1 MALHKAETRV
11 SGCIVSM
18 AVCLAAVLA
27 ASSSAAAERAA
38 DGLSGKV
45 FVGYQGW
52 FGCPHDFQANQAWQH
67 WFVRDVRPENLTV
80 ELLPSVRDI
89 PEKELCETG
98 LPRAD
103 GHGTIKL
110 FSAQNPVVV
119 AAHFRWMRDA
129 GIDGAA
135 MQRFVSE
142 LSDPTKKARGDH
154 VLQNVR
160 AASEASGRLFYLVY
174 DVSGANAQTA
184 VDDLRK
190 DWSYVVNTLRLTDSP
205 AYLRDHGKPVLEL
218 WGFGFT
224 DHPGTPDQVMA
235 LLQDLKSG
243 RGGLTAATV
252 VGGVPTYWRTLTG
265 DSQSDAAWAS
275 VYRSYDV
282 LSPWSV
288 GRFGDDA
295 GADNFY
301 RGLVGPDRA
310 EAHRVGVRYMPVVSP
325 GFSWSN
331 LQRNRGKT
339 AALNQT
345 PRNCGRFLWRQ
356 VADALQSH
364 VDSLYFAMFDEV
376 DEGTALF
383 PAETRADKLPSGTS
397 MVFLNQDGCSLPD
410 DWYLRVT
417 GAAASELREGKLP
430 PAALD
435 AVIRP

>member
-154 VLQNVR
+154 VLQNAR
-160 AASEASGRLFYLVY
+160 AAAEASGRLFYLVY

-235 LLQDLKSG
+235 LL
-243 RGGLTAATV
+243 
-252 VGGVPTYWRTLTG
+252 
-265 DSQSDAAWAS
+265 
-275 VYRSYDV
+275 
-282 LSPWSV
+282 
-288 GRFGDDA
+288 
-295 GADNFY
+295 
-301 RGLVGPDRA
+301 
-310 EAHRVGVRYMPVVSP
+310 
-325 GFSWSN
+325 
-331 LQRNRGKT
+331 
-339 AALNQT
+339 
-345 PRNCGRFLWRQ
+345 
-356 VADALQSH
+356 
-364 VDSLYFAMFDEV
+364 
-376 DEGTALF
+376 
-383 PAETRADKLPSGTS
+383 
-397 MVFLNQDGCSLPD
+397 
-410 DWYLRVT
+410 
-417 GAAASELREGKLP
+417 
-430 PAALD
+430 
-435 AVIRP
+435 I